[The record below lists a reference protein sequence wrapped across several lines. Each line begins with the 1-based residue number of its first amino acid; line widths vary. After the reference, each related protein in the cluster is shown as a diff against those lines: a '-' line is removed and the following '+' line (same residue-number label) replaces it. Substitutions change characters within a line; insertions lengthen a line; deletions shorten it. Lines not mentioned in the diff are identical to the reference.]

1 MSLFLSFVDNRM
13 STMSRVSNASR
24 SAMLKAQTVSRGSRA
39 TTLRSLATAS
49 GDDAKKPTALA
60 KLHLEDGTTL
70 VGYSFG
76 SHQAVE
82 GEVSDTYNFYSRLC
96 IRVETFSVA
105 HPFRRRTYCI
115 YLCFGMMT
123 TILFRITCCRTRLL
137 GRFRHGYGWISRKFD
152 RP

>member
-1 MSLFLSFVDNRM
+1 MVSRVDKASHSIGFFLTCFDSRFRVIISFVDNRM

-82 GEVSDTYNFYSRLC
+82 GEVSDTYIFYSRL
-96 IRVETFSVA
+96 
-105 HPFRRRTYCI
+105 
-115 YLCFGMMT
+115 
-123 TILFRITCCRTRLL
+123 
-137 GRFRHGYGWISRKFD
+137 
-152 RP
+152 